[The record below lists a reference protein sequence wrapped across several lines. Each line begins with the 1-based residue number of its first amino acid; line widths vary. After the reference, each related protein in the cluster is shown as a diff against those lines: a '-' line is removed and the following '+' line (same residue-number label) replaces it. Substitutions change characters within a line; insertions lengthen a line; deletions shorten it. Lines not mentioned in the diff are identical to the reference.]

1 MLGPTLEAVHA
12 WLSVDTSDS
21 FLDYTTNPEYI
32 ETSAV
37 NSPTPDTHTDADH
50 FRTGPG
56 AAPTTPSELSSLF
69 ANLTMG
75 LWSSVVGGSAQDS
88 NSAKAKADASLVPAD
103 AFTGVVMH
111 YFLDAPQVSAFN
123 CFFFIFNVRW

>member
-12 WLSVDTSDS
+12 WFSVDTSDS
-21 FLDYTTNPEYI
+21 FLDYTANPAYSEI
-32 ETSAV
+32 SAGDNPTTS
-37 NSPTPDTHTDADH
+37 TTHTDADH

-56 AAPTTPSELSSLF
+56 AAPTSPSELTSLF

-88 NSAKAKADASLVPAD
+88 SSAKAKAAATLVPAD
-103 AFTGVVMH
+103 AFTGIVMH
-111 YFLDAPQVSAFN
+111 YFLDAPQVRF
-123 CFFFIFNVRW
+123 V